1 MESLSATLTQDHHR
15 CDELFAR
22 AEERVSQ
29 ADWVQAE
36 RDFSEFARAMER
48 HFGFEEQE
56 LFPAFEEVT
65 GNRRGPTLVM
75 RLEHE
80 QMRTLFHDMQERI
93 RRQDAG
99 GYLGQSETLLILM
112 QQHNIKEEQMLY
124 RMAEQALGDMGPAL
138 AARLRQT

>member
-36 RDFSEFARAMER
+36 KDFSEFARAMEH

-56 LFPAFEEVT
+56 WFPAFEDVT
-65 GNRRGPTLVM
+65 GNRHGPTQVM

-80 QMRTLFHDMQERI
+80 QMRSLFHDMQEYI

-112 QQHNIKEEQMLY
+112 QQHNIKEEHMLY
-124 RMAEQALGDMGPAL
+124 RMAEQALGDKGPAL
-138 AARLRQT
+138 AARLKQS